1 MKMKQSDFFDLIRE
15 ELSGFLGLQE
25 LEAVK
30 TEEGDKIL
38 LSLPKFVPTEAWG
51 TPNDQ
56 TRKEIET
63 YIRNIGG
70 KGLGGKIKFLEDLQK
85 GIVDGVKASRIR
97 SPRRIISTLIVLESL
112 SAVLKSFSES
122 AAGFV
127 FEGFLAAL
135 LGGYQQAERIE
146 GNLPIQDVMAFS
158 TDQLDFTKGTPMS
171 LKLLSPKTHIKGS
184 YTNLVDAINTFP
196 EMVYVVATKKGDDVL
211 SIGQF
216 VISRENLVDIV
227 AQRNA
232 GLLKLPAKIT
242 RKNPATYLKS
252 LPWPEQYVALT
263 NTAGYTKAPKSLGG
277 EEKEELNEA
286 KGPQWHL
293 TPADIMS
300 RMSDSLDYREL
311 GTLRL
316 SQEDLKKTARLY
328 MENLRGT
335 IMDMFEGV
343 KDLSDNINTY
353 FASEKRGTA
362 IKSGEEAIKDAQK
375 VQDATREQL
384 EQEQEG

>member
-1 MKMKQSDFFDLIRE
+1 M
-15 ELSGFLGLQE
+15 
-25 LEAVK
+25 
-30 TEEGDKIL
+30 
-38 LSLPKFVPTEAWG
+38 
-51 TPNDQ
+51 
-56 TRKEIET
+56 
-63 YIRNIGG
+63 
-70 KGLGGKIKFLEDLQK
+70 
-85 GIVDGVKASRIR
+85 
-97 SPRRIISTLIVLESL
+97 
-112 SAVLKSFSES
+112 
-122 AAGFV
+122 
-127 FEGFLAAL
+127 
-135 LGGYQQAERIE
+135 
-146 GNLPIQDVMAFS
+146 
-158 TDQLDFTKGTPMS
+158 
-171 LKLLSPKTHIKGS
+171 
-184 YTNLVDAINTFP
+184 
-196 EMVYVVATKKGDDVL
+196 

-316 SQEDLKKTARLY
+316 SQEYLKKTARLY

-353 FASEKRGTA
+353 FASEKR
-362 IKSGEEAIKDAQK
+362 
-375 VQDATREQL
+375 
-384 EQEQEG
+384 